1 MALKRNENEY
11 LWLSDEVITDIEK
24 ELNPG
29 GLAFRPLPSWSC
41 PKLESLLKEAYRN
54 KFPEAAYEPQY
65 KGRALDIATSE
76 LNKILE
82 ERLKKKRSMSNIPI
96 DSWREARPVDE
107 PFNPTL
113 VGNNI
118 NVGRSPP
125 AQAQYKKH
133 NSPPATT
140 PVTTQ
145 HTLPSQSQ
153 YTAASSSTSVS
164 TGRGTGTTLNGN
176 NGGPLLHQRNTNSPG
191 PSPGRG
197 AVSINGGFRSRRGRG
212 SHRSGQPRAGTHLC
226 PWEGCGKSFQ
236 YPSKLK

>member
-1 MALKRNENEY
+1 MFTRMAQRDENEY
-11 LWLSDEVITDIEK
+11 LWLSKEVIAAIEK

-29 GLAFRPLPSWSC
+29 GLAFHPPLSWSC
-41 PKLESLLKEAYRN
+41 ENLDCALKAAYRD
-54 KFPEAAYEPQY
+54 KFPQAAHEPQY
-65 KGRALDIATSE
+65 KGRALEIATVE

-82 ERLKKKRSMSNIPI
+82 ERIERMKRSMGNTPI
-96 DSWREARPVDE
+96 VSWKEARPFDE

-113 VGNNI
+113 AGSNM

-125 AQAQYKKH
+125 AQYKKH

-140 PVTTQ
+140 LP
-145 HTLPSQSQ
+145 TLPSQSQ

-176 NGGPLLHQRNTNSPG
+176 NGGPILHQRNTNSPG

-197 AVSINGGFRSRRGRG
+197 AVSINGNFRSRRGRG
-212 SHRSGQPRAGTHLC
+212 SHRSGQPRAGAHIC
-226 PWEGCGKSFQ
+226 PFEGCGKSFQ
-236 YPSKLK
+236 YPSKLKP